1 MKKKKKKKH
10 DKIVLLAKSK
20 LDSIEVLSSKV
31 LVDSNI
37 SHDQFILIHNLLR
50 KFVIQWETIENSSD
64 KKSLNFI

>member
-1 MKKKKKKKH
+1 MKKKKKEKH

-37 SHDQFILIHNLLR
+37 SHDQFVLIHNLLR
-50 KFVIQWETIENSSD
+50 KFVIQWKKIENSSD

>member
-20 LDSIEVLSSKV
+20 LDSIEVLSFKV

-64 KKSLNFI
+64 KKV

>member
-20 LDSIEVLSSKV
+20 LDSTEVLSSKV

>member
-1 MKKKKKKKH
+1 MKKKKKEKH

>member
-20 LDSIEVLSSKV
+20 LDSIEVLSFKV

>member
-1 MKKKKKKKH
+1 MKKKKKEKH

-37 SHDQFILIHNLLR
+37 SHDQFVLIHNLLR
-50 KFVIQWETIENSSD
+50 KIVIQWKKIENSSD

>member
-1 MKKKKKKKH
+1 MKKKKKEKH
-10 DKIVLLAKSK
+10 DKTVLLAKSK

-50 KFVIQWETIENSSD
+50 KFVIQWETIENSRN

>member
-50 KFVIQWETIENSSD
+50 KFVIQWETIENSID

>member
-37 SHDQFILIHNLLR
+37 SHDQFVLIYNLLR
-50 KFVIQWETIENSSD
+50 KFVIQWKKIENSSD